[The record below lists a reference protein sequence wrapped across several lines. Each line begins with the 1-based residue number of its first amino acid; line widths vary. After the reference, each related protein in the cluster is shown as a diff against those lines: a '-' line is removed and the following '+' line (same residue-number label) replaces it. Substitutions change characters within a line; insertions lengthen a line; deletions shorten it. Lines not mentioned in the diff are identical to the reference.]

1 MYQLYG
7 QLEFSLV
14 FNRTL
19 VGRGGKRIK
28 KQLKFKRKTMPKLKE
43 KNRREKREVCDSALN
58 QRQNG
63 SKVNTTHAWFELL
76 LTTRI

>member
-19 VGRGGKRIK
+19 LRRGGKTHQI
-28 KQLKFKRKTMPKLKE
+28 TMEIQE
-43 KNRREKREVCDSALN
+43 KNHAEVERKKSP
-58 QRQNG
+58 
-63 SKVNTTHAWFELL
+63 
-76 LTTRI
+76 

>member
-1 MYQLYG
+1 MYELYG

-28 KQLKFKRKTMPKLKE
+28 KQLKFKRKAMPKLKE
-43 KNRREKREVCDSALN
+43 KNRPKKREVCNSIP
-58 QRQNG
+58 R
-63 SKVNTTHAWFELL
+63 
-76 LTTRI
+76 

>member
-14 FNRTL
+14 FDRTL

-28 KQLKFKRKTMPKLKE
+28 KQLKFKRKTMLKLKE
-43 KNRREKREVCDSALN
+43 KKSP
-58 QRQNG
+58 
-63 SKVNTTHAWFELL
+63 
-76 LTTRI
+76 

>member
-19 VGRGGKRIK
+19 VGRGGKRMK

-43 KNRREKREVCDSALN
+43 KNRRKKREVCESIP
-58 QRQNG
+58 R
-63 SKVNTTHAWFELL
+63 
-76 LTTRI
+76 